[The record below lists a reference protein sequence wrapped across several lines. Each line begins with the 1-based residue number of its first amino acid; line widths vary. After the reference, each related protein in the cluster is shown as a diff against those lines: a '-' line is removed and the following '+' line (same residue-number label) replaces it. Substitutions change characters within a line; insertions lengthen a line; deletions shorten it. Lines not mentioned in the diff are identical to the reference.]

1 MPPCQSPYKVFC
13 RYCAVKAHLYTA
25 SYNILMYGKKT
36 TATVE
41 SFERRS
47 DKSCFYAIANGVD
60 YKELDHWLVANLAYR
75 NCPTAAQLAEN
86 LKLARK
92 VYERW
97 RKNITDIRENYAED
111 ILAVAREADFKWKNV
126 TAMSET
132 SYPLPFRMMYGQKIS
147 MESWC
152 LLDDL
157 LRLSDRYNEKWQDGL
172 HLALTSKG
180 HKYRMLLNITAKE
193 AAAMTPRNLESLAG
207 TKSRAND

>member
-1 MPPCQSPYKVFC
+1 MPCQSPYKVYC
-13 RYCAVKAHLYTA
+13 RYCAIKTHLYTA
-25 SYNILMYGKKT
+25 SYNILAYRKKT
-36 TATVE
+36 LVSEEA
-41 SFERRS
+41 FDRRP
-47 DKSCFYAIANGVD
+47 DRKCFYTIASSVD
-60 YKELDHWLVANLAYR
+60 YKEIDHWLVANLAYR
-75 NCPTAAQLAEN
+75 NCPSAAQLAEN

-111 ILAVAREADFKWKNV
+111 LLAVAREADFNWANV
-126 TAMSET
+126 TAMSEN

-180 HKYRMLLNITAKE
+180 HKYRMLLNVTAKE

-207 TKSRAND
+207 TKSSASE